1 MGLKLEP
8 LDLKLITLIPA
19 KPFEEAKTRLDSVL
33 STDERAR
40 LSRLLLTRTIRLAKS
55 IGEVAVISRSDAVRR
70 VAKSEG
76 AWALVEHASTL
87 NAAIAQGIEW
97 ATTRRGIERA
107 LILPIDLP
115 LLRVSDLQ
123 QFISLTKNASPM
135 AIAPCHH
142 EQGTN
147 ALLLHLPT
155 RIVPQFGTDSFHKHC
170 IQARDIGIEPIIH
183 RALGFAFDLDSPDDW
198 RQFSLKQSSEVTLFE
213 I

>member
-1 MGLKLEP
+1 LNHKT
-8 LDLKLITLIPA
+8 LDTKLITLIPA
-19 KPFEEAKTRLDSVL
+19 KPFFKAKTRLNSVL
-33 STDERAR
+33 TISERAR
-40 LSRLLLTRTIRLAKS
+40 LSRLLLARTIRLAKS
-55 IGEVAVISRSDAVRR
+55 IGDVAVISRSASVRQ
-70 VAKSEG
+70 VAKREG

-87 NAAIAQGIEW
+87 NAAIEQGIEW
-97 ATTRRGIERA
+97 ATHRGMKRV

-123 QFISLTKNASPM
+123 QFISLMKNDSPM

-170 IQARDIGIEPIIH
+170 IQARDIGIEPVIY
-183 RALGFAFDLDSPDDW
+183 RASRFAFDLDSPDDW
-198 RQFSLKQSSEVTLFE
+198 RQFSLNAVSSPDFLK